1 MLAEFRDH
9 DLLAMPTVPVV
20 APPVEDFAAYLMRLA
35 RNAIP
40 WSFVG
45 FPAVTVPCGWVDGL
59 PVGLQLVAAP
69 DARTCS
75 SRSVSWSRGCRPPLA
90 VRARPA
96 PGPCM
101 MAR

>member
-69 DARTCS
+69 GREDLLIAVGQTGRAAEP
-75 SRSVSWSRGCRPPLA
+75 RP
-90 VRARPA
+90 
-96 PGPCM
+96 
-101 MAR
+101 